1 MMIKMHLT
9 GQKISYIK
17 ATSLVK
23 NNDYLFNY
31 MHKFCLLS
39 KTNTVTNVH
48 NSIST
53 HTHQCTHACTRTRT
67 HTHTCTHTHTHT
79 HKQASKQLYAVSHK
93 WVLPASHTH
102 TLVQLINQPRK
113 KNCKRYFKCLMPF
126 HQCSL
131 RLLWHFVSNQTYF
144 QHSKCKVSEK
154 HSLGAA

>member
-1 MMIKMHLT
+1 MIKMHLT

-67 HTHTCTHTHTHT
+67 HTCTHTHTLTHT
-79 HKQASKQLYAVSHK
+79 QASKQAIICSFTQMGPSRVTYTYTCPADKPTKKEKLQTLFQVSDA
-93 WVLPASHTH
+93 LPPMFTTTVMA
-102 TLVQLINQPRK
+102 LCIQP
-113 KNCKRYFKCLMPF
+113 NLFSAFKM
-126 HQCSL
+126 QG
-131 RLLWHFVSNQTYF
+131 
-144 QHSKCKVSEK
+144 K
-154 HSLGAA
+154 